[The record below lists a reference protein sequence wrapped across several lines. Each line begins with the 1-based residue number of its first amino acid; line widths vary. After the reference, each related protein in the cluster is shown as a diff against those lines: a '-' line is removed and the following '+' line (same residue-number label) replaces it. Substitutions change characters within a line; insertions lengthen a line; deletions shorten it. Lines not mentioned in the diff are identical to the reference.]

1 MREIKLTNSMSGEKE
16 VFQPKVA
23 GKVSMYSCG
32 PTVYDFIHVGNLR
45 AAITSD
51 LIFRSLKKFG
61 FDVTYVRNY
70 TDVDDKIIKRANE
83 EKVDASEIS
92 KRFISEVEKDYALA
106 GLLEP
111 THKTT
116 VSGHMAEII
125 VMIKS
130 IIENGN
136 AYVTDDGEVLFSVSS
151 FKPYGKLS
159 GKKLEDLIAGARVEV
174 SEKKRSP
181 ADFSLWKP
189 AKRGEPS
196 WDSPWGKGR
205 PGWHI
210 ECSAMASRW
219 LGDELDIHHGGS
231 DLIFPHHE
239 NEIAQSE
246 CASQHAPY
254 VRYWLHNAMLNINA
268 EKMSKSLGN
277 FISARSFLAQY
288 GQEVTRMMML
298 SSHYRSIADFNEEV
312 VATASSSL
320 QRLYEAKEKALKL
333 LAVKARLTDQRTEAL
348 WAEFLAD
355 CQKCSEEIH
364 SNMANDFNSPGVLGA
379 VFTLVR
385 AFNRTVSEPRAEVSA
400 SAVLGAQE
408 LIRVLEEDL
417 GGYLGLGRQ
426 NPSAVLAKL
435 SELKLSSHTSAGG
448 PSASEDEIRSLI
460 DARTAAK
467 GSKNYAEAD
476 RIRAELDSKGI
487 VIKDSPQG
495 TTWNYK

>member
-1 MREIKLTNSMSGEKE
+1 MREIKVTNSMTGNKE
-16 VFQPKVA
+16 IFKPKEA
-23 GKVSMYSCG
+23 RKVSMYSCG
-32 PTVYDFIHVGNLR
+32 PTVWDFIHIGNLR
-45 AAITSD
+45 AALTSD
-51 LIFRSLKKFG
+51 LIFRTLKKFG
-61 FDVTYVRNY
+61 YEVTYVRNY

-83 EKVDASEIS
+83 EKVEASEIS
-92 KRFISEVEKDYALA
+92 QRFIREVEKDYALA

-116 VSGHMAEII
+116 VSGHMNEII
-125 VMIKS
+125 AMIKK

-136 AYVTDDGEVLFSVSS
+136 GYVTPDGEVLFSVSS

-174 SEKKRSP
+174 SEKKQSP

-189 AKRGEPS
+189 AKLGEPA

-219 LGDELDIHHGGS
+219 LGDEMDIHHGGS

-246 CASQHAPY
+246 CASKHTPY

-277 FISARSFLAQY
+277 FVTARDFLAQY
-288 GQEVTRMMML
+288 GQEITRMMIF
-298 SSHYRSIADFNEEV
+298 SAHYRSIADFGEDTVNT
-312 VATASSSL
+312 ATAGL
-320 QRLYEAKEKALKL
+320 LRLYEAKEKAEKL
-333 LAVKARLTDQRTEAL
+333 LSVKGRIADQRAEAL
-348 WAEFLAD
+348 WADFLAE
-355 CQKCSEEIH
+355 CQKCSDEIE
-364 SNMANDFNSPGVLGA
+364 SNMANDFNTSGVLGS
-379 VFTLVR
+379 VFSLIRV
-385 AFNRTVSEPRAEVSA
+385 FNRTISEPRTDSSA

-408 LIRVLEEDL
+408 LIRILENEL
-417 GGYLGLGRQ
+417 GGFLGIGRQ
-426 NPSAVLAKL
+426 ASSTMLAKL
-435 SELKLSSHTSAGG
+435 SSLKQTDGSLT
-448 PSASEDEIRSLI
+448 ENEIRSMI
-460 DARTAAK
+460 DARQAAK
-467 GSKNYAEAD
+467 QAKNFAEAD
-476 RIRAELDSKGI
+476 RIRAELDSKG
-487 VIKDSPQG
+487 VLIKDSPQG

>member
-1 MREIKLTNSMSGEKE
+1 MREIKLTNSMSGKKE
-16 VFQPKVA
+16 VFKPKVA

-32 PTVYDFIHVGNLR
+32 PTAYDLIHVGNLR
-45 AAITSD
+45 AALTAD
-51 LIFRSLKKFG
+51 LIFRTFQKFG
-61 FDVTYVRNY
+61 FDVNYVRNY

-83 EKVDASEIS
+83 EKVEASEIS
-92 KRFISEVEKDYALA
+92 KRFILEVEKDYALA

-125 VMIKS
+125 AMIEK
-130 IIENGN
+130 IIKNGN
-136 AYVTDDGEVLFSVSS
+136 GYVTEDGEVLFSVSS
-151 FKPYGKLS
+151 FKPYGQLS

-174 SEKKRSP
+174 NEKKRSP

-189 AKRGEPS
+189 AKPGEPY
-196 WDSPWGKGR
+196 WESPWGRGR

-219 LGDELDIHHGGS
+219 LGDEMDIHHGGS

-254 VRYWLHNAMLNINA
+254 VRYWLHNAMLNINS

-277 FISARSFLAQY
+277 FITARGFLAQY
-288 GQEVTRMMML
+288 GQEITRMMVL
-298 SSHYRSIADFNEEV
+298 ASHYRSIADFSEDV

-320 QRLYEAKEKALKL
+320 QRLYEAKEKAQKL
-333 LAVKARLTDQRTEAL
+333 LNVKARLTDQRAEAL
-348 WAEFLAD
+348 WADFLAE
-355 CQKCSEEIH
+355 CQKCREDIE
-364 SNMANDFNSPGVLGA
+364 SNMANDLNTPGVLGA
-379 VFTLVR
+379 VFTLIR
-385 AFNRTVSEPRAEVSA
+385 AFNRTISEPRTEGSP

-408 LIRVLEEDL
+408 LIRIFEDEL
-417 GGYLGLGRQ
+417 GGFLGVGRQ
-426 NPSAVLAKL
+426 RPEAVLTKL
-435 SELKLSSHTSAGG
+435 SELKLSHQAAAGG
-448 PSASEDEIRSLI
+448 GGLSEDQIRSLL

-467 GSKNYAEAD
+467 QSKNFAEAD
-476 RIRAELDSKGI
+476 RIRAELDSKGV